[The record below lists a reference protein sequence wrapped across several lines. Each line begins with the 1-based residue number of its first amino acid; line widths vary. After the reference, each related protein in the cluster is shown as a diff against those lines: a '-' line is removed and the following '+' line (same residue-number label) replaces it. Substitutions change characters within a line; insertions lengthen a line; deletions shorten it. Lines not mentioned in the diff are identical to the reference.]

1 MLTVKTPQQATQIIN
16 ENISSYEKICEIVSI
31 NNLLGRVLFCDI
43 CSNEFVPDFD
53 RSTVDGYAVVA
64 SSTFG
69 CSDSIPAI
77 LDYKG
82 EVEMGQEPDFEIDK
96 SSCAYV
102 PTGGQIPKGANA
114 MVMIEYAEDFGDN
127 TRAMLKPSA
136 PSQHIIFRGDDVK
149 KDQIILTA
157 GTILQTKDIG
167 TLSALGISE
176 VMVCKRPRVGVIS
189 TGDEL
194 IDITQPLKKSQIR
207 DVNTYVLCSAIES
220 AGCEPVKIGI
230 VKDDFKALQ
239 TAVQKSLKDCD
250 VLLVSGGSSVGV
262 KDATAKV
269 FESLGEVYFH
279 GIAIKPGK
287 PTIFGKI
294 GEKSVFGLPGH
305 PLASYFIF
313 DLFIRPMLYKIQNAK
328 EFRNSTV
335 AKLTAP
341 IPSNHGRQE
350 CVPVRVFEQNE
361 ELLAE
366 PIFNKSGLISVLAK
380 AQGYIVI
387 DRDCEGL
394 SKDDLV
400 TVTLL

>member
-1 MLTVKTPQQATQIIN
+1 MLTVKKPQQTTQIIF
-16 ENISSYEKICEIVSI
+16 ENTDNYKITCEAVNI
-31 NNLLGRVLFCDI
+31 NDALGRVLFCDI

-69 CSDSIPAI
+69 CSESIPAI

-82 EVEMGQEPDFEIDK
+82 EVEMGQEPDFEID
-96 SSCAYV
+96 SSNCAYV

-114 MVMIEYAEDFGDN
+114 MVMIEYAQDFDDN
-127 TRAMLKPSA
+127 TRAILKPVA

-149 KDQIILTA
+149 KDQTVLTK
-157 GTILQTKDIG
+157 GTILKTKDIG

-176 VMVCKRPRVGVIS
+176 ILVCKKPRVAVIS

-194 IDITQPLKKSQIR
+194 IDITQPIQKSQIR
-207 DVNTYVLCSAIES
+207 DVNSYVLCSAIQS
-220 AGCEPVKIGI
+220 VGCEPIQIGI
-230 VKDDFKALQ
+230 VKDDFDTLQ
-239 TAVQKSLKDCD
+239 TVVQNAIKTCD
-250 VLLVSGGSSVGV
+250 VLLVSGGSSVGE
-262 KDATAKV
+262 KDDTVKV
-269 FESLGEVYFH
+269 FESLGEVFLH

-294 GEKSVFGLPGH
+294 DEKAVFGLPGH

-313 DLFIRPMLYKIQNAK
+313 DLFIRPMLYKIQGAS
-328 EFRNSTV
+328 EFRAKVS
-335 AKLTAP
+335 AKLAVA

-350 CVPVRVFEQNE
+350 CVPTRVFEKDG
-361 ELLAE
+361 ELWAE

-380 AQGYIVI
+380 AQGYIIVN
-387 DRDCEGL
+387 RDCEGL
-394 SKDDLV
+394 SKNDLV
-400 TVTLL
+400 QVVLF